1 MKKHLL
7 VIILLLLP
15 FVASA
20 QHYISTSLQAGYA
33 NLFDDTD
40 ITHFNGLAGAQ
51 LSVGYLWQ
59 HNHLLLNAEI
69 GASYKLHNANIAD
82 YNIQKNM
89 FDTEGMPFKYVGNVT
104 NRTDNYQSVALRI
117 PMLAGGEWDMF
128 YFLAGF
134 VPEINLWGSSNA
146 TATLTTS
153 GEYQRFY
160 NPLTDM
166 PNHGFY
172 NLPIASKQN
181 FSYNIDVLAH
191 LEAGIVITSDDRDD
205 KYKYRISFFG
215 EIGALNIAPQAYNNH
230 LAEPDLEQYM
240 TVQLNHPY
248 LSKEATS
255 AIAHQ
260 WEVGAK
266 FSVNFKVADNKDAK
280 QKRKRFSGKGR
291 QVSKGTKQNKPK
303 DEAPKAEKQDKKKVV
318 VHTQTVI
325 VVHNETDI
333 IPGEEQVIDIKE
345 E

>member
-1 MKKHLL
+1 MPLAL
-7 VIILLLLP
+7 N
-15 FVASA
+15 A

-33 NLFDDTD
+33 NLFDDTEV
-40 ITHFNGLAGAQ
+40 THFNGFAGAQ

-59 HNHLLLNAEI
+59 HNHLLLNAEL
-69 GASYKLHNANIAD
+69 GASYKLHNADIAD

-89 FDTEGMPFKYVGNVT
+89 LDTEGMPFKYVGDVT
-104 NRTDNYQSVALRI
+104 GRKDNYQTVALRI
-117 PMLAGGEWDMF
+117 PMLAGGEWDKF

-134 VPEINLWGSSNA
+134 VPEFNLWGVSNA
-146 TATLTTS
+146 NATLTTT
-153 GEYQRFY
+153 GDYQRFY

-172 NLPIASKQN
+172 NLPLTSKQN
-181 FSYNIDVLAH
+181 FTYNIDVLAH
-191 LEAGIVITSDDRDD
+191 LEVGFVITSDDRDE
-205 KYKYRISFFG
+205 KYKYRISLFG
-215 EIGALNIAPQAYNNH
+215 EVGALNIAPQAYDAH
-230 LAEPDLEQYM
+230 LAEPNLEQYM

-255 AIAHQ
+255 AAAHQ

-266 FSVNFKVADNKDAK
+266 FTVNFKVAENKDAK
-280 QKRKRFSGKGR
+280 QKRKRFVGRGR
-291 QVSKGTKQNKPK
+291 QMSKGTKQNKPK
-303 DEAPKAEKQDKKKVV
+303 EETKPQKEDKKKVV